1 MLTEGVEDESKGF
14 VGTTKDQTKNELT
27 KDQEES
33 KLMKGVTESERK
45 DQTESEILNGQ
56 MENELMKN
64 QTKNEFAKDQTKN
77 ELVKD
82 QMRNE
87 FTKDQTKNEL
97 VKNQTDKRHTEQLD
111 PKYKDAL
118 LQEKF
123 ANQNDQQMVQE
134 SIAQAQI
141 TKAKIKKVRFSE
153 ITESQLDE
161 DDVHPN
167 YKASVDYGPSQSSG
181 FYEPRHH
188 KIERHLK
195 IEKTDVTLTPEK
207 ASKLFGKLG
216 LAEAW
221 EKFVSPKSQNK
232 KKHDAIIIES
242 SIAYPNLRIY
252 MHPMLNIKAIL

>member
-27 KDQEES
+27 KDQVES
-33 KLMKGVTESERK
+33 KLMKGVTESEK
-45 DQTESEILNGQ
+45 DQTESENLNGQ
-56 MENELMKN
+56 TENELMKN
-64 QTKNEFAKDQTKN
+64 QPKNEFAKDQTKN

-82 QMRNE
+82 Q
-87 FTKDQTKNEL
+87 
-97 VKNQTDKRHTEQLD
+97 TDKRHTEQLD
-111 PKYKDAL
+111 PKYEDAL
-118 LQEKF
+118 SQEKF

-134 SIAQAQI
+134 SIAQDQI

-181 FYEPRHH
+181 FY
-188 KIERHLK
+188 
-195 IEKTDVTLTPEK
+195 DVTLSPEK

-232 KKHDAIIIES
+232 KVIISNI
-242 SIAYPNLRIY
+242 YVLRFITNVY
-252 MHPMLNIKAIL
+252 LID